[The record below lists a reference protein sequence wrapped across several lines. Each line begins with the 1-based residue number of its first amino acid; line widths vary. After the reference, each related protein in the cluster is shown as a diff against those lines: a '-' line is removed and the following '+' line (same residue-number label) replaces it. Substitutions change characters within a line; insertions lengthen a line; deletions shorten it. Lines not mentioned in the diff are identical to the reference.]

1 MKEEQLQGELVK
13 RQVEEELEREKQR
26 EIQRHEKVQK
36 TRENFKTANED
47 LLRIQAQMAVKE
59 KEEEAKIIEHAKR
72 RDALDHLKKTKAEER
87 FAQKQAIK

>member
-1 MKEEQLQGELVK
+1 
-13 RQVEEELEREKQR
+13 
-26 EIQRHEKVQK
+26 
-36 TRENFKTANED
+36 
-47 LLRIQAQMAVKE
+47 MAVKE